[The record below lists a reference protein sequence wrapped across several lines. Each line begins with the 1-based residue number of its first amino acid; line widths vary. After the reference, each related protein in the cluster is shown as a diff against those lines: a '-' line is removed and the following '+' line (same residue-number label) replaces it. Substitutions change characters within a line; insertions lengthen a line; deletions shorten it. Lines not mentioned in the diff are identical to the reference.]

1 MVKYEVVNKI
11 EISGQDVCMDSLD
24 IEELK
29 RIAYAI
35 QDSIMNRS
43 GFQKKSKTAKP
54 PNGGP
59 IGQAAPIGEK
69 RNKRRQE

>member
-43 GFQKKSKTAKP
+43 GFQKKSKTA
-54 PNGGP
+54 
-59 IGQAAPIGEK
+59 
-69 RNKRRQE
+69 